1 MSIGTIILIILVIAL
16 WLVRLPF
23 AYGFVGRLGADA
35 IWWSFPLGSIVSLTL
50 SMLYYLFGNW
60 RSARMLASAPPPPPE
75 AAKAAIEP
83 SATGS

>member
-1 MSIGTIILIILVIAL
+1 LIILVIAL

-23 AYGFVGRLGADA
+23 AYGFVDRLGADA

-50 SMLYYLFGNW
+50 STLYYRFGNW
-60 RSARMLASAPPPPPE
+60 RSAKMLPSASPPPPPE
-75 AAKAAIEP
+75 AAQAAIEP